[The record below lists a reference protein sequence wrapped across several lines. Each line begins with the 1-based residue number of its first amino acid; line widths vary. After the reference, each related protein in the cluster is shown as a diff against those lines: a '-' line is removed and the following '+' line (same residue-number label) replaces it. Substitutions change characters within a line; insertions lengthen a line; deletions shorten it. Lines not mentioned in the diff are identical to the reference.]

1 MPAPY
6 DVVITGLGLVTPL
19 GIGHEAFWAALESGQ
34 SGIDILPEFV
44 GTELPFR
51 FGARIK
57 GFDAKQY
64 VQPRKTIKVMCG
76 EIQASYAAATL
87 AMQDAGLEKGAV
99 EPERLGVVL
108 GSEMLFGEIEEVAGV
123 YRRCADNGQFKFSNW
138 GGFVFKDLYP
148 LWMLKYL
155 PNMAACHISI
165 AHDARGPNNSIVQ
178 GGASSLLAIGE
189 AMMVLARGHADA
201 MIAGGSGA
209 NVSFNSLPFRG
220 WEQLSKWHGEPAG
233 ASRPFDAQRSGVV
246 PGEGSGALVLETR
259 AHAERRG
266 AKILA
271 RLAGFASRCEPVQS
285 GRPAQGAAIRQSIEA
300 ALAAAEMKPADIG
313 HVNAHGE
320 GSIEQDR
327 IEAQA
332 IRATLGDVPVTALK
346 SYFGDLGSG
355 SGAVELAASVL
366 ALIHGRVPPTLNYES
381 PDPACPI
388 NVIHGGPLVGA
399 KPTALILNQSTT
411 GQAAAIVLTEP
422 ELPFAP

>member
-1 MPAPY
+1 MPTPH
-6 DVVITGLGLVTPL
+6 DVVITGLGLVTPI
-19 GIGHEAFWAALESGQ
+19 GIGREAFWAALEAGT
-34 SGIDILPEFV
+34 SGIDVLPEFA

-51 FGARIK
+51 FGARLK

-76 EIQASYAAATL
+76 EIQAGYSAAML
-87 AMQDAGLEKGAV
+87 AMQDAGLAKGAV
-99 EPERLGVVL
+99 EPDRLGVVL
-108 GSEMLFGEIEEVAGV
+108 GSEMLFGEVEEVSDV
-123 YRRCADNGQFKFSNW
+123 YRRCAENGQFKFANW

-189 AMMVLARGHADA
+189 AMMVIQRGLADA

-220 WEQLSKWHGEPAG
+220 WEQLSRWQGEPAG
-233 ASRPFDAQRSGVV
+233 ASRPFDRQRSGIV
-246 PGEGSGALVLETR
+246 PGEGSAAFVLETR
-259 AHAERRG
+259 EHAERRG
-266 AKILA
+266 AKVLA
-271 RLAGFASRCEPVQS
+271 RLAGFASRFEPVRS
-285 GRPAQGAAIRQSIEA
+285 GQRARGTAIGQSIEA
-300 ALAAAEMKPADIG
+300 ALAVAGLAASDVG

-320 GSIEQDR
+320 SSIEHDR
-327 IEAQA
+327 VEAQA
-332 IRATLGDVPVTALK
+332 IHAALGDVPVAAYK

-366 ALIHGRVPPTLNYES
+366 ALVHGRVPPTLNYES
-381 PDPACPI
+381 PDPACPV
-388 NVIHGGPLVGA
+388 NVIHADPLVGA
-399 KPTALILNQSTT
+399 RPTAIALNQSTT
-411 GQAAAIVLTEP
+411 GQAAAAVLTQP
-422 ELPFAP
+422 